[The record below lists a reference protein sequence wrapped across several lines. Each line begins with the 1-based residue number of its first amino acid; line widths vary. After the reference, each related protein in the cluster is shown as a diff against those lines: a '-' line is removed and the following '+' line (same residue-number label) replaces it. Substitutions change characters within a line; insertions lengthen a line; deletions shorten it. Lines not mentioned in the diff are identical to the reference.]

1 METCYKLIDLMIQC
15 ESDLKGNKTS
25 KEFMPSCSINELAF
39 YLYKHG
45 VKIESEVKN
54 ERS

>member
-1 METCYKLIDLMIQC
+1 METYYKLINLMIQC
-15 ESDLKGNKTS
+15 ESDLKDKKTI
-25 KEFMPSCSINELAF
+25 KEFAPSCSINELAF

-54 ERS
+54 ECS